1 MRALFWFS
9 IGTALSCCVGLW
21 LLWDAVPLLL
31 AGALLLAGSLAV
43 LSRRFR
49 WLRRAAAA
57 ALGLLL
63 GSCLLLFL
71 QRIYYEPL
79 LALDEQTL
87 PIVLTAKA
95 DSVPGLY
102 SQSVRAEMKIGGKR
116 YCVQAYLG
124 DGQTAQ
130 AGNILRGDFRIRVT
144 LPGGSKQNAVSFG
157 RGIFAQLST
166 KGAIAIEA
174 GQENRLRYLP
184 QRLGARA
191 K

>member
-9 IGTALSCCVGLW
+9 MGAALSCCVGLW

-63 GSCLLLFL
+63 GSCLLLTL
-71 QRIYYEPL
+71 QRTYYEPL

-87 PIVLTAKA
+87 PIVL
-95 DSVPGLY
+95 VG
-102 SQSVRAEMKIGGKR
+102 QGRQRAG
-116 YCVQAYLG
+116 
-124 DGQTAQ
+124 
-130 AGNILRGDFRIRVT
+130 
-144 LPGGSKQNAVSFG
+144 AV
-157 RGIFAQLST
+157 
-166 KGAIAIEA
+166 
-174 GQENRLRYLP
+174 
-184 QRLGARA
+184 
-191 K
+191 